1 MCELF
6 AINSRRPV
14 AANAYLKESFTHSHD
29 NPHGWGISWRDDE
42 KQSDPED
49 SAKLCRE
56 PVPAY
61 ESEFLPKL
69 LAQPIGSAVWRRI
82 SASPSAESNA
92 QRTAT
97 PSGTQT

>member
-69 LAQPIGSAVWRRI
+69 LAQPIEVRRLEAHI
-82 SASPSAESNA
+82 RFSIAESNA